1 MNLKDTNVFDAF
13 QPLIDNISSQFSKNV
28 RKDVEKHFE
37 MFGNGRI
44 SKSNFNSMGEYLYA
58 LSQRSRLRRWLRD
71 LDKSH
76 NIHSENYVIDLDGI
90 NREAKK
96 LAENSVVGMVGKTIK
111 KVGDLEDV
119 KLEFR
124 GGADFSV
131 IGKKN
136 GKIIS
141 CDQQTVWKRDK
152 SDNWYNQFPMRIYV
166 GGKFTPAAKFDDAVS
181 V

>member
-1 MNLKDTNVFDAF
+1 MNLKDTNIFDAF

-76 NIHSENYVIDLDGI
+76 NILTYCLNFFQYICIL
-90 NREAKK
+90 
-96 LAENSVVGMVGKTIK
+96 
-111 KVGDLEDV
+111 
-119 KLEFR
+119 
-124 GGADFSV
+124 
-131 IGKKN
+131 
-136 GKIIS
+136 
-141 CDQQTVWKRDK
+141 
-152 SDNWYNQFPMRIYV
+152 
-166 GGKFTPAAKFDDAVS
+166 
-181 V
+181 